1 LNEIL
6 EGRHDDIV
14 INTTTLVGLAMK
26 RDDDLGL
33 GIFHPNYAVQ
43 LQKLMRYATN
53 IKLEYEVITQIPK
66 EATPPASAF
75 KWYIK

>member
-14 INTTTLVGLAMK
+14 INTTTLVGLSMK
-26 RDDDLGL
+26 RDDDSGL
-33 GIFHPNYAVQ
+33 GIFHPKYAVQ
-43 LQKLMRYATN
+43 LQKLMRYTTN
-53 IKLEYEVITQIPK
+53 IKLEYELITQIPD
-66 EATPPASAF
+66 EAAPPAAAF